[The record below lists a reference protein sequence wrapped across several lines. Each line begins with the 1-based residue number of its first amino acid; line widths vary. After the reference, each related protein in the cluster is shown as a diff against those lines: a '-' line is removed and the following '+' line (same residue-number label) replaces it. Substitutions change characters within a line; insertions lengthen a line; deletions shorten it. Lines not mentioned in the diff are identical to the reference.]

1 MKNNTRMYS
10 DSAIGDFISKAVDRV
25 SNFAADNPKKTLVI
39 TTIAPALAFLIFK
52 IAGQYIDAAREIKK
66 INSGQF
72 DELQFVENYK
82 KEFNAFV
89 ERAKLDLVK
98 KLGPDGRD
106 PKIIR
111 QYLDDILEDQ
121 SKINRCRTVRELSNA
136 GGEIKLKRIADA
148 LDAYKS
154 QKNLKDSSRLLGAVR
169 LMNARLPGATF
180 CSRRYGDGINMRHY
194 DRRYADG
201 VIETAKEKI
210 KKAIAKV
217 KQFGN
222 ANPRLVKALASM
234 LVILGAGSAAYLA
247 SANKVESAFKAAFSE
262 PYNEKINSNTTYEDP
277 GAELR
282 NWKRWD
288 EAIKASKESFAWFK
302 KAGEVFKGKKRYNPY
317 ETSGPKDTDIVIDSL
332 YGMRKAHIDRCFRDN
347 VIAVAK
353 EKTKAALSKAKQ
365 LAGKYPRLTKAL
377 GIMLAALA
385 TGSAIAISKAK
396 KQVQPVFE
404 EIGPLAVKQPS
415 MSQPLK
421 EAFGWFN
428 KAESVFDESAKR
440 FSGKKDSAFSKKKI
454 HIDGLLDSAKQKIK
468 SLIDKIKK
476 FKSSYPNLFR
486 ALELL
491 LAAVAAGSILGITKY
506 ILGVKQAEKRDLEF
520 ARLESLKGN
529 VEVMGQDEIDAMDN
543 KDIES
548 ALNAHQKNKPYYYYA
563 GKKQEVINRFRQQ
576 NPKRARMTKT
586 EYDRSMKAAQIL
598 DIVKQILYEAI
609 RVKELLKSKIKSKI
623 GISAEQKP
631 FKIQSRESDIITT
644 MGPKRKPPLALTHDN
659 MPFMDDE
666 SRKRAI
672 AMGLAYTAPAY
683 VANAIITKALH
694 TDFFVKKVDGFAK
707 KLSLFANK
715 HPMIA
720 KLVRVLLKIFDLLL
734 KIRRT
739 VNDIVLA
746 SYFSSICLFGKE
758 GIDILNKLFGIG
770 VETISDVREFE
781 VTNRNLLGMLLTGV
795 RETLI
800 AMVRLFGKF
809 VSTQMKPSNAV

>member
-1 MKNNTRMYS
+1 MKKNIRKYS

-25 SNFAADNPKKTLVI
+25 SNFAADNPKKTFVI

-66 INSGQF
+66 IKSGQF
-72 DELQFVENYK
+72 DESQFVENYK

-89 ERAKLDLVK
+89 ERAKLDLVS
-98 KLGPDGRD
+98 KLGPEGRD

-111 QYLDDILEDQ
+111 QYLDDVLEDQ

-154 QKNLKDSSRLLGAVR
+154 QKNLKDSARLLGAVR

-222 ANPRLVKALASM
+222 ENPRLVRALATM
-234 LVILGAGSAAYLA
+234 LVLLGAGSAYLA
-247 SANKVESAFKAAFSE
+247 SQNKVEAAFKAAFSE
-262 PYNEKINSNTTYEDP
+262 PYYEKIDPNTTYSDP
-277 GAELR
+277 GAERR
-282 NWKRWD
+282 NWKRWS
-288 EAIKASKESFAWFK
+288 ESRKAAKESFAWFK

-332 YGMRKAHIDRCFRDN
+332 YGMRKARLDRCYRDN

-365 LAGKYPRLTKAL
+365 LAGKHPRITKAL

-385 TGSAIAISKAK
+385 TGSAIAISRAK

-428 KAESVFDESAKR
+428 KAESAFDESAKR
-440 FSGKKDSAFSKKKI
+440 FSGKKDSAFAKKKM
-454 HIDGLLDSAKQKIK
+454 HIDGILDSAKQKIK

-491 LAAVAAGSILGITKY
+491 LAAVAAGSILGITKH
-506 ILGVKQAEKRDLEF
+506 ILDVKQAEKRDLEF

-548 ALNAHQKNKPYYYYA
+548 ALKAHQKNKPYYYYA
-563 GKKQEVINRFRQQ
+563 GKKKEVINRFKQQ
-576 NPKRARMTKT
+576 NPGRSGMTKT
-586 EYDRSMKAAQIL
+586 EYDRAMKTAQIS

-623 GISAEQKP
+623 GMKAEP
-631 FKIQSRESDIITT
+631 FKTQSRESDIITT
-644 MGPKRKPPLALTHDN
+644 MGPKKKPPLALTHDGISFIDN
-659 MPFMDDE
+659 E
-666 SRKRAI
+666 RIKRTI
-672 AMGLAYTAPAY
+672 AYGAAFKAPTY
-683 VANAIITKALH
+683 IANAVIIKALH
-694 TDFFVKKVDGFAK
+694 TDFFVKKIDSFAK

-715 HPMIA
+715 HPIIA
-720 KLVRVLLKIFDLLL
+720 KLVRILLKIFDLLL
-734 KIRRT
+734 KIRYA

-746 SYFSSICLFGKE
+746 SYLANILLFGKK
-758 GIDILNKLFGIG
+758 GIEILNNPLGLNIEEIG
-770 VETISDVREFE
+770 DVRDFE
-781 VTNRNLLGMLLTGV
+781 ITKRNILGMLLTGV